1 MSKKQ
6 LCRAQHLKSF
16 SIKSILLSR
25 SQEISIFVIYKLNS
39 KFVVK
44 EFTVL
49 SEGKELKS
57 LRASRKN
64 ENSLIKEVGGWRIP
78 PECTRDLEGE
88 RLSGLNGGD
97 LSQNAQQWAEET

>member
-1 MSKKQ
+1 MTYNNYFYIYLNKIIILKQ
-6 LCRAQHLKSF
+6 LKT
-16 SIKSILLSR
+16 K
-25 SQEISIFVIYKLNS
+25 ISLVIYKLNS

-64 ENSLIKEVGGWRIP
+64 ENMQPREVGGWENPLKCI
-78 PECTRDLEGE
+78 RDLGDG
-88 RLSGLNGGD
+88 RPSGLKERK
-97 LSQNAQQWAEET
+97 LR